1 MKEIIFVTTNKGK
14 IASAEKELKNIK
26 VTPIQEELSE
36 PRTDDIKEIAK
47 QKSCKHMKSLRDH
60 ALL

>member
-26 VTPIQEELSE
+26 VTPIQEELN
-36 PRTDDIKEIAK
+36 K
-47 QKSCKHMKSLRDH
+47 KSCKHMKSLRDH